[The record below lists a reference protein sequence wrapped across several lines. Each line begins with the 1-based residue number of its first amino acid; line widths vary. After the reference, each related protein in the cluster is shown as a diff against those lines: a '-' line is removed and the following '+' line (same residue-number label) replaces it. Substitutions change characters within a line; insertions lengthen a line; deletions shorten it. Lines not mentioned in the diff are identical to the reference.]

1 MTLFEHAL
9 YKHGHNMTYIWFQ
22 SSWLSGV
29 DIIPAIFQTEKTF
42 SFFFI
47 SFSLQFFLSTR
58 LKYVLVTIKAKYSL
72 SSFSFPFL
80 ILESE
85 YSSNQ
90 HLTRSKSIMV
100 YNIYTTTQLLKS
112 EFQMTIK
119 EIKITT
125 IVPENLSKLTL
136 QATYFSEHHFLENLT
151 GFLQVTTNQISRN
164 VDLVILQ
171 KIFRKT
177 CNTGLTSENALN
189 CFLAFSLKLLKV

>member
-1 MTLFEHAL
+1 
-9 YKHGHNMTYIWFQ
+9 MTYIWFQ
-22 SSWLSGV
+22 SSWLSGI

-58 LKYVLVTIKAKYSL
+58 LKYVLVTITAKYSL
-72 SSFSFPFL
+72 SSFSFSFL

-85 YSSNQ
+85 YGSNQ

-100 YNIYTTTQLLKS
+100 YNIYTTTQLLNIGVDGNNFL
-112 EFQMTIK
+112 FQMTIK

-136 QATYFSEHHFLENLT
+136 QATYFSEHHYFQNLT
-151 GFLQVTTNQISRN
+151 GFLLVTTNQISRS

-189 CFLAFSLKLLKV
+189 CFLAFSLKLLKVSFLL